1 MLAPLRDPIEL
12 DLYAGRLAEET
23 GVGKESVM
31 ASAKRAAAGVNRQR
45 RREQLKAQQQVAAA
59 RTVGNPEKQRHMRAA
74 PGGRRYLGLPFSPTR
89 RRRGSW
95 KNAFLRKNSSPS
107 GTAEYTLFCWARLN
121 RAKPPSPTS
130 PES

>member
-59 RTVGNPEKQRHMRAA
+59 RTVGNPEKQWHMRAA
-74 PGGRRYLGLPFSPTR
+74 LAEEGILAYLFAHQEKARQLEERLPPE
-89 RRRGSW
+89 
-95 KNAFLRKNSSPS
+95 NSSPS

>member
-31 ASAKRAAAGVNRQR
+31 ASAKRAVAGVNRQR

-59 RTVGNPEKQRHMRAA
+59 RTVGNPERQWHMRAG
-74 PGGRRYLGLPFSPTR
+74 PWPGRRYLGPYPFCAHQGEG
-89 RRRGSW
+89 RGSLEERLPPE
-95 KNAFLRKNSSPS
+95 KLRHPVEPQSIRSFA
-107 GTAEYTLFCWARLN
+107 GQD
-121 RAKPPSPTS
+121 
-130 PES
+130 